1 VRACRSSARS
11 EFIPRRTAARRAF
24 VLDRNER
31 RSITKGQ
38 KAMAHAM
45 LFPVAIDK
53 GGRGYKKTPAQNA
66 GVFSDTL
73 LKQARAVL
81 AYSPELARRVRDAAS
96 RAGRRQWR
104 GRCCSRLRDR

>member
-81 AYSPELARRVRDAAS
+81 AYSPELR
-96 RAGRRQWR
+96 
-104 GRCCSRLRDR
+104 RLRRSGNCRSSSIF